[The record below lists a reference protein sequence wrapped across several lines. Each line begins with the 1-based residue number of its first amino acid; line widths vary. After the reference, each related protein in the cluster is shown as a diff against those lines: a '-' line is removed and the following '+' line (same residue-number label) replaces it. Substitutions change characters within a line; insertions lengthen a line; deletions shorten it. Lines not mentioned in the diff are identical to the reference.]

1 MLKAG
6 IEINYEKSGWV
17 KVNGIWKKPLKFLGL
32 KYDGNT
38 DTLQAETRMGSRLE
52 MDKDA
57 MIQEIAKRDEEDP
70 ELLKLFE
77 LSSSKYEVKWEAYMR
92 SKI

>member
-1 MLKAG
+1 
-6 IEINYEKSGWV
+6 
-17 KVNGIWKKPLKFLGL
+17 
-32 KYDGNT
+32 
-38 DTLQAETRMGSRLE
+38 MGSRLE
-52 MDKDA
+52 MDKDK

-77 LSSSKYEVKWEAYMR
+77 LANSKYEVKWEAYMK